1 MTNNPKANHPE
12 QKVISLLR
20 HSEAIKLFENKSD
33 HEVWRSFDL
42 GDEMAFN
49 YIYRK
54 HVEKMFQYGCQF
66 SKDQSL
72 IQDCIQN
79 IFIDLRKRRGNLSE
93 VLSIKSYLFKI
104 LYREII
110 RKINKNNVTN
120 PQYYEYA
127 QDLFLIEYSHEAKLI
142 NDEQLDQKKELI
154 IQALDKLSS
163 RQRQAILLMYE
174 EGMSY
179 KEISVA
185 MDFREVKSARKVI
198 YRALATLKDLLLE
211 KAPYFK

>member
-1 MTNNPKANHPE
+1 MTNNPKSNREE
-12 QKVISLLR
+12 QKVISLLG

-33 HEVWRSFDL
+33 HETWRSFDL
-42 GDEMAFN
+42 GDDLAFN

-54 HVEKMFQYGCQF
+54 NVDKMFQYGCQF
-66 SKDQSL
+66 TKDQAL

-79 IFIDLRKRRGNLSE
+79 IFIELRKRRGNLSE
-93 VLSIKSYLFKI
+93 VVSIKSYLFKI

-110 RKINKNNVTN
+110 RKLTKNGVSD

-127 QDLFLIEYSHEAKLI
+127 DDVFRIEYSHETKLI
-142 NDEQLDQKKELI
+142 IDEQLNQKKELI
-154 IQALDKLSS
+154 MQALGKLSP

-185 MDFREVKSARKVI
+185 MEFREVKSARKVV

-211 KAPYFK
+211 KAAYFK